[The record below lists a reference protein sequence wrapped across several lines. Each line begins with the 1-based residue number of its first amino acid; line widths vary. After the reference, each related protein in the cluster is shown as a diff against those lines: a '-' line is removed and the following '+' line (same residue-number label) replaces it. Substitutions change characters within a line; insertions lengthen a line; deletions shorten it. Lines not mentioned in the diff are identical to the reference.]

1 METELEVTEV
11 SYKKIVPVRFRPGE
25 KTYSFGTDDLEL
37 HKDDEVV
44 VETVRGLEIGTVMAE
59 PAEGKPELDSV
70 IKPVIRKA
78 TSYDLSQQAR
88 NKADEPEAMER
99 CRAAID
105 QCGLPMVLT
114 SAEYTL
120 DRSKIIFT
128 YVAEE
133 RVDFRELLKVLAS
146 MFRTRIELRQIG
158 PRDKAKIVGGIGIC
172 GMTLCCNRFQKD
184 FGTISINMAKNQL
197 LALNPQKLSGQCGK
211 LMCCLA
217 YENEDYKIL
226 RQGLPKMNASVIYN
240 GNRYRIT
247 SMNVLDNSARLSN
260 AMEVVDMSLD
270 DLKALIKF
278 NEEHD
283 INIQNFM
290 KAQRERELEMRS
302 RGETETETDKR
313 KPAQRQRVDLR
324 EKKDAGEK
332 NVPEEPVIPAEIPS
346 ETEKKPSGET
356 GTEKPERR
364 ERPQRDRDRNRENRR
379 ENRGERRN
387 FKERG
392 ENRKEERGE
401 RPERSERPRRDTR
414 IPGRRRDE
422 NERNAN
428 ANPEKAPAEK
438 SENTSGEKPDRDNR
452 RNNRIN
458 RGRQRRPD
466 RRNRKENPPKTEG
479 E

>member
-59 PAEGKPELDSV
+59 PADGKPELDSV

-158 PRDKAKIVGGIGIC
+158 PRDTCLLICLIV
-172 GMTLCCNRFQKD
+172 
-184 FGTISINMAKNQL
+184 A
-197 LALNPQKLSGQCGK
+197 SG
-211 LMCCLA
+211 A
-217 YENEDYKIL
+217 A
-226 RQGLPKMNASVIYN
+226 RHLPAHLPD
-240 GNRYRIT
+240 T
-247 SMNVLDNSARLSN
+247 
-260 AMEVVDMSLD
+260 
-270 DLKALIKF
+270 
-278 NEEHD
+278 
-283 INIQNFM
+283 
-290 KAQRERELEMRS
+290 
-302 RGETETETDKR
+302 
-313 KPAQRQRVDLR
+313 RQRGRATPPLTQLGM
-324 EKKDAGEK
+324 ENAKKA
-332 NVPEEPVIPAEIPS
+332 
-346 ETEKKPSGET
+346 
-356 GTEKPERR
+356 
-364 ERPQRDRDRNRENRR
+364 
-379 ENRGERRN
+379 RGSTSR
-387 FKERG
+387 
-392 ENRKEERGE
+392 
-401 RPERSERPRRDTR
+401 
-414 IPGRRRDE
+414 
-422 NERNAN
+422 
-428 ANPEKAPAEK
+428 AP
-438 SENTSGEKPDRDNR
+438 
-452 RNNRIN
+452 
-458 RGRQRRPD
+458 
-466 RRNRKENPPKTEG
+466 
-479 E
+479 